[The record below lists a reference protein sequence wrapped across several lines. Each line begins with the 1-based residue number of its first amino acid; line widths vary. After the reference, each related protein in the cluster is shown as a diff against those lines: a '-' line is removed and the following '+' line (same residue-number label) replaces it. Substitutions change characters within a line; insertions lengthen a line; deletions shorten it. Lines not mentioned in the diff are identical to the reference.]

1 MVSVAALVD
10 EKKIRRNPEPK
21 DEMPVACGR
30 PRALLFSSF
39 LLSRLEFWLR
49 LPHMVVVGSY
59 GIVRQ
64 LNYQRLEGKVVVVVV
79 ILVLVLV
86 MAIGCQCMAKEGEY
100 CDSS

>member
-1 MVSVAALVD
+1 
-10 EKKIRRNPEPK
+10 
-21 DEMPVACGR
+21 
-30 PRALLFSSF
+30 
-39 LLSRLEFWLR
+39 
-49 LPHMVVVGSY
+49 MVVVGSY